1 MYRSMETLLNGLRA
15 AGERSR
21 LRLLAVLKRSE
32 LTVSEL
38 TRLLGQNQPRVS
50 RHLKLLCDAGLLDRS
65 QEGAWVFYRLADRGQ
80 NAQLAQALLD
90 LIPDDDAQIARDLQR
105 LETIK
110 QEHADAAAEYFREV
124 AAQWDAIRSLYV
136 AESDVERAMLQA
148 AGDAP
153 INELLD
159 LGTGTGRVLQ
169 VFAGRIGRGLGIDCS
184 REMLAVARANLE
196 AANLPHCQVRQA
208 DIHNLPVPTASVDVV
223 TIHHVLHFLDDPAPA
238 VVEAAR
244 TLRPGGRLL
253 IVDFAPHQLEFLR
266 TQYAHRRLG
275 FADEEI
281 IRWCKSIGLVDVSV
295 RHLEAS
301 SKRNGDTLTVSLWT
315 AVQHRK
321 APSQHSLEV
330 A

>member
-1 MYRSMETLLNGLRA
+1 METLLNGLRA

-21 LRLLAVLKRSE
+21 LRLLAALKRSE

-38 TRLLGQNQPRVS
+38 TRILGQSQPRVS
-50 RHLKLLCDAGLLDRS
+50 RHLKLLCDTGLLDRS
-65 QEGAWVFYRLADRGQ
+65 QEGTWVFYRLADRGQ

-90 LIPDDDAQIARDLQR
+90 LIPDDDAQMARDLQR

-110 QEHADAAAEYFREV
+110 QEHAAAAAEYFREV

-208 DIHNLPVPTASVDVV
+208 DIHNLPVPTGSVDVV
-223 TIHHVLHFLDDPAPA
+223 TIHHVLHFLDDPAAA

-275 FADEEI
+275 FVDEEV
-281 IRWCKSIGLVDVSV
+281 IRWCKSTGLVDVGV
-295 RHLEAS
+295 RHLTTSRQQA
-301 SKRNGDTLTVSLWT
+301 NNALTVSLW
-315 AVQHRK
+315 AGVQPR
-321 APSQHSLEV
+321 
-330 A
+330 